1 MSSEK
6 TRVLVVDD
14 QRSMRLTLAG
24 IIEDQGH
31 EVIEVED
38 GYQAIAA
45 TSRTHFDLVF
55 MDIKMPGIN
64 GVQAFREIK
73 KTSPGTVV
81 VMMTGFAVEDLVEEA
96 LTEGA
101 FAVVYKPFEID
112 HVIGLM
118 ESVLKTVVI
127 LVVDDRASDRE
138 ILGQILTDKGFNVAT
153 AADGDEAIQMVK
165 SNHHDIIFMDVK
177 MPGKDGF
184 TTFEVIRSIDPEA
197 RVIFM
202 TGFVDEEPIR
212 QAIDSGAYPIAYKP
226 FDMTDILK
234 LVRKTVTETPG

>member
-14 QRSMRLTLAG
+14 QRSMRLTLAS
-24 IIEDQGH
+24 IIEDQGY
-31 EVIEVED
+31 EVTEVED

-73 KTSPGTVV
+73 KTSSGTVV

-96 LTEGA
+96 LNEGA

-118 ESVLKTVVI
+118 
-127 LVVDDRASDRE
+127 
-138 ILGQILTDKGFNVAT
+138 
-153 AADGDEAIQMVK
+153 
-165 SNHHDIIFMDVK
+165 
-177 MPGKDGF
+177 
-184 TTFEVIRSIDPEA
+184 
-197 RVIFM
+197 
-202 TGFVDEEPIR
+202 
-212 QAIDSGAYPIAYKP
+212 
-226 FDMTDILK
+226 
-234 LVRKTVTETPG
+234 